1 MPLSEEHHKLCFVT
15 IGATA
20 PFDSLLANV
29 FQESF
34 FTALGQNGYTDLL
47 VQHGK
52 EGRAIYEQ
60 FIQNHPPADPIRS
73 GINVKGFD
81 FNKMGLSQEMG
92 FTKENEDNGYEEGLI
107 LSHAGKPRK
116 SFWILLDALFGFTTT
131 GKLIFIRP
139 I

>member
-1 MPLSEEHHKLCFVT
+1 MALAKERHKLCFVT

-20 PFDSLLANV
+20 PFGSLLSNV

-34 FTALGQNGYTDLL
+34 FKALGENGYTDLL

-60 FIQNHPPADPIRS
+60 FVKEHPLEDPIRS

-81 FNKMGLSQEMG
+81 FNKKGLSQEMG
-92 FTKENEDNGYEEGLI
+92 YTKENKEMGYEEGMI
-107 LSHAGKPRK
+107 LSHAGKLEQFFP
-116 SFWILLDALFGFTTT
+116 SLILLLFCQ
-131 GKLIFIRP
+131 LDN
-139 I
+139 